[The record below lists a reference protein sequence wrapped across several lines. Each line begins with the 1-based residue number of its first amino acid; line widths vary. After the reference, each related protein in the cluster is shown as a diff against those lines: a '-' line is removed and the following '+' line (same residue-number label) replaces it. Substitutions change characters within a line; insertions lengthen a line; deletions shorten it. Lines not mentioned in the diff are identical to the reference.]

1 MIGARKRIHRP
12 TRAHEAVS
20 HAQSTKVLEFAV
32 TNFGLAN
39 FLAHEW
45 NCSFCCTPDELKGE
59 CISRCEHK
67 IDSYAKIAEKFGF
80 QFSRH
85 DLQICERVNFAH
97 RDTAVLE
104 HFKMYADDKVA
115 ASAVAEVVFS
125 DFVCRFSTASCE
137 RLGRGYGIRGIAGIA
152 RRNGGVSVG
161 LNGVAE
167 QIIGST

>member
-1 MIGARKRIHRP
+1 VRRIWANPTGVAAFMFGARKRIHRA
-12 TRAHEAVS
+12 TREHEAVS
-20 HAQSTKVLEFAV
+20 SRSIDESIRIRRRQFR
-32 TNFGLAN
+32 LAN

-45 NCSFCCTPDELKGE
+45 NCSFCCTPDELKGG

-115 ASAVAEVVFS
+115 ASAAAEVVFS

-137 RLGRGYGIRGIAGIA
+137 RLGRGYGIRGIAG
-152 RRNGGVSVG
+152 
-161 LNGVAE
+161 
-167 QIIGST
+167 